1 MKALLL
7 DAGNTRLK
15 WGLYGDGAIGRT
27 GRVPL
32 AKIREQ
38 GKTALTGKLPRDV
51 DTVIAC
57 NVAGKAFAEKLSAI
71 IRSHTG
77 HEVRFVRSQAMA
89 CGVSNAYR
97 QPGRLG
103 VDRWVAMIGA
113 RAQCTST
120 CLIVDAGT
128 AVTIDALSA
137 DGRHLGG
144 QILPGLMVMADA
156 LGKNTSD
163 LPKSRR
169 SVSVVAGLPDPF
181 ARSTAAA
188 IAQGAIGAVAGA
200 IERAVRALEQQGL
213 SPAILLTGGDAAL
226 IQQSLATTVELRP
239 NLVLEGLARLL
250 TGESVNRV

>member
-15 WGLYGDGAIGRT
+15 WGLYKNGTIGRT
-27 GRVPL
+27 GGISL
-32 AKIREQ
+32 AAIREH
-38 GKTALTGKLPRDV
+38 GKAMPLRSLPRDV
-51 DTVIAC
+51 DAVIAC
-57 NVAGKAFAEKLSAI
+57 SVAGKAFATKLEAI
-71 IRSHTG
+71 IRSHNKQD
-77 HEVRFVRSQAMA
+77 VQFVRSQAMA

-113 RAQCTST
+113 RAYCRGA

-128 AVTIDALSA
+128 AVTIDALDA

-144 QILPGLMVMADA
+144 QILPGLMLMADA
-156 LGKNTSD
+156 LGKNTSE
-163 LPKSRR
+163 LPKTRR
-169 SVSVVAGLPDPF
+169 RISVNTVSAGPF

-188 IAQGAIGAVAGA
+188 IAQGAINAVTGG

-213 SPAILLTGGDAAL
+213 SPAILLTGGDAPQL
-226 IQQSLATTVELRP
+226 QRSLNTAAELRP
-239 NLVLEGLARLL
+239 NLVLEGLVCLL
-250 TGESVNRV
+250 YDRC